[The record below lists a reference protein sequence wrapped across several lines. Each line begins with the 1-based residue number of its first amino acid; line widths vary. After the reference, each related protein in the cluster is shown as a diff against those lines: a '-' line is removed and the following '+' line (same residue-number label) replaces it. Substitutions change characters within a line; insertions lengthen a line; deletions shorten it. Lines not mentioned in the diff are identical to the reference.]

1 MAISQKM
8 QDALN
13 NHTNQEFYSSYLYL
27 SMASYC
33 EYINLPGFAHWMK
46 IQSQEEYTHAMK
58 LFDFVNDRD
67 GRAVLHP
74 ISQPTIEF
82 ESIQDIM
89 QSTLDHERHVSA
101 LINDLY
107 SVGVKEN
114 DVATQIHLQWFIT
127 EQIEEEKTA
136 DDLVQQLKMIDG
148 QGDAL
153 LLLDRELSTRTLEAT
168 E

>member
-1 MAISQKM
+1 MCIR
-8 QDALN
+8 DRIN
-13 NHTNQEFYSSYLYL
+13 ELY
-27 SMASYC
+27 
-33 EYINLPGFAHWMK
+33 G
-46 IQSQEEYTHAMK
+46 
-58 LFDFVNDRD
+58 V
-67 GRAVLHP
+67 AV
-74 ISQPTIEF
+74 E
-82 ESIQDIM
+82 
-89 QSTLDHERHVSA
+89 
-101 LINDLY
+101 
-107 SVGVKEN
+107 EN

>member
-1 MAISQKM
+1 V
-8 QDALN
+8 
-13 NHTNQEFYSSYLYL
+13 E
-27 SMASYC
+27 
-33 EYINLPGFAHWMK
+33 
-46 IQSQEEYTHAMK
+46 
-58 LFDFVNDRD
+58 
-67 GRAVLHP
+67 
-74 ISQPTIEF
+74 
-82 ESIQDIM
+82 
-89 QSTLDHERHVSA
+89 
-101 LINDLY
+101 
-107 SVGVKEN
+107 EN